1 MYSSF
6 TKHKILPYLWYVN
19 IWANWGYVPI
29 SAYFYDYVEMYTSL
43 NVNTMSSY
51 YFCNNINRWL
61 CLYEENKH
69 LKYLSKSR
77 IYVFFSLARGTTH
90 HISWSS
96 QKKRHSWVMLCVWN
110 KIVVRHYVTMYVRS
124 GYNFQ
129 KVITFLFL
137 LSDWISFDLPYCLL
151 LQFFCLLLE

>member
-1 MYSSF
+1 MICQYLSQLRLCPYF
-6 TKHKILPYLWYVN
+6 RILLWLCRDVY
-19 IWANWGYVPI
+19 I
-29 SAYFYDYVEMYTSL
+29 L
-43 NVNTMSSY
+43 NGNTMSKY
-51 YFCNNINRWL
+51 YFCNNINSWL

-69 LKYLSKSR
+69 LKYWSKSR

-137 LSDWISFDLPYCLL
+137 LSDFIRSSILSASPIPLL
-151 LQFFCLLLE
+151 TVRVVVYWSGFSSHFG